1 MHYNSESMAAK
12 ERSSKAD
19 PAEEFLH
26 LFGERI
32 RAERARRGMSR
43 KVLAEQ
49 AGMSE
54 RYISQIESGKG
65 NISILLL
72 RQLAEALDLPL
83 VRLIEGATF
92 SGDPVAGGLR
102 RERTALIGLRGAG
115 KTTLGAALAM
125 SREVPFI
132 ELDREV
138 ERLAGTTIGAIL
150 ELYGQRAY
158 RRYESQALQEV
169 LSAHDRFVMATG
181 GGIVTEPETY
191 DSLLTH
197 CFTVWVRATP
207 EEHMSRVLAQ
217 GDRRPMAGS
226 DQAMDDL
233 RRILEERTPL
243 YARADAVVNT
253 AGKREKESV
262 RELLAVVEEAEG

>member
-1 MHYNSESMAAK
+1 MAGK
-12 ERSSKAD
+12 DPPKID

-43 KVLAEQ
+43 KVLARH

-83 VRLIEGATF
+83 IRLVEGATAE
-92 SGDPVAGGLR
+92 DDAVTEGLR
-102 RERTALIGLRGAG
+102 RERIALIGLRGAG
-115 KTTLGAALAM
+115 KTTLGAALAE
-125 SREVPFI
+125 SREVPFV

-158 RRYESQALQEV
+158 RRYESQALQDV
-169 LSAHDRFVMATG
+169 LARHERFVMATG

-191 DSLLTH
+191 DSLLSH
-197 CFTVWVRATP
+197 CYTVWIRAAP

-233 RRILEERTPL
+233 RRILAERTPL
-243 YARADAVVNT
+243 YARADLAIDT
-253 AGKREKESV
+253 SGKSRAESV
-262 RELLAVVEEAEG
+262 RELISATADR

>member
-1 MHYNSESMAAK
+1 MAAK
-12 ERSSKAD
+12 ERSPKPD

-32 RAERARRGMSR
+32 RGERERRGMSR
-43 KVLAEQ
+43 KVLAQ
-49 AGMSE
+49 HAGMSE

-72 RQLAEALDLPL
+72 RQLADALELPVIRL
-83 VRLIEGATF
+83 VEGESMSVDTVSA
-92 SGDPVAGGLR
+92 GLR
-102 RERTALIGLRGAG
+102 LERTALIGLRGAG
-115 KTTLGAALAM
+115 KTTLGFALAK
-125 SREVPFI
+125 SRDVPFI

-169 LSAHDRFVMATG
+169 LATNDRFVMATG
-181 GGIVTEPETY
+181 GGIVTEPDTY
-191 DSLLTH
+191 ESLLHH

-233 RRILEERTPL
+233 KRILAERTPL
-243 YARADAVVNT
+243 YARADLVVDT
-253 AGKREKESV
+253 AGKRTAESV
-262 RELLAVVEEAEG
+262 RELLRGVEVSVHG